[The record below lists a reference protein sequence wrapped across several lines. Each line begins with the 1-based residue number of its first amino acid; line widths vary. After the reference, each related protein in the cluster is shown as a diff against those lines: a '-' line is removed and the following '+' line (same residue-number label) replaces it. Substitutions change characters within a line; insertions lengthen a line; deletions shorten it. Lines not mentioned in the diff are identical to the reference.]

1 MDISCSTTTEQL
13 RMRAGGLYYFFTSF
27 YDFKSS
33 LQLKLMGATCLLS
46 ILVTEDNPIPHTVAP
61 TVGLIVK

>member
-1 MDISCSTTTEQL
+1 
-13 RMRAGGLYYFFTSF
+13 MRAGGLYYFFTSF